1 MKRRCNSL
9 PHMPVRRKV
18 GICIYFCT
26 VLSVS
31 DRYNFVACVIRFFF
45 FFFFFFFL
53 DMQVKNAR
61 SSIFKQSAAKFQL
74 K

>member
-9 PHMPVRRKV
+9 PHIPVRRKV

-26 VLSVS
+26 VLPLS
-31 DRYNFVACVIRFFF
+31 DRQGFVACVIIIFLIYIFFRHAS
-45 FFFFFFFL
+45 
-53 DMQVKNAR
+53 QNAR